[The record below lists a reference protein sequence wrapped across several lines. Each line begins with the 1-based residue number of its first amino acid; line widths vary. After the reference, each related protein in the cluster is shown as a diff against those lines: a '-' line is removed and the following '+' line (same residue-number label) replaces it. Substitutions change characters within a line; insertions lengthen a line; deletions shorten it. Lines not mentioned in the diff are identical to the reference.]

1 MAKNNKSISIN
12 KQVLHFTPDESRV
25 VTRFFTPG
33 NSKRIE
39 NIFERIFLL
48 PEKEAKQIL
57 NDTIKSFSK
66 RHRNIKRIFKD
77 NFDQIVKTTEFE
89 NDFSLEQKL
98 LIGSYFT
105 MEYSIES
112 AALFNPSIVVHP
124 EALSSESNRLK
135 VLLSF
140 RAVGE
145 GHISSIVFRR
155 GVIKSNG
162 ELLVQKNSA
171 LVERIDRTP
180 DPIYHKSDFC
190 LKLKELGTYELVSKI
205 LDNLLDEFTFDELK
219 EAIQIFRKKKDI
231 KHKKIGRS
239 SEEAIETLLWLANAN
254 YEIKFSPELDLSA
267 RVIFPV
273 SNNEIKGVEDARFV
287 LFKNGNG
294 VGKHVY
300 YATYTAYNG
309 FTALPQ
315 LIETVDFCH
324 FKVSVLL
331 GEGSK
336 GKGMALFPRKI
347 KGKYATIS
355 RNDNENLYIMFS
367 NNIKHWENPILLKP
381 PAFYWEFFQIGNCG
395 SPIETEKGWLL
406 LIHGVGPVRTYT
418 ISAILLDLED
428 PTKVIGLLKDPF
440 LTPSEKERNG
450 YVPNVVYS
458 CGAIIHNNMLILP
471 YAMAD
476 SRSGIASLKVK
487 DLLDNMIYY

>member
-1 MAKNNKSISIN
+1 MSKKAEPISIK
-12 KQVLHFTPDESRV
+12 KQLLHFTPDDTRV

-33 NSKRIE
+33 NLKRIE
-39 NIFERIFLL
+39 NIFDRILL
-48 PEKEAKQIL
+48 LSPDELTRIL
-57 NDTIKSFSK
+57 TVTLNSFSK

-77 NFDQIVKTTEFE
+77 NFDQISRTI
-89 NDFSLEQKL
+89 NLNIDFSLEQKL

-112 AALFNPSIVVHP
+112 AALFNPSIVIHP
-124 EALSSESNRLK
+124 EQIESGSDRLK

-155 GVIKSNG
+155 GIIKSNG
-162 ELLVQKNSA
+162 ELIVQKNSE
-171 LVERIDRTP
+171 LVERVDRIP
-180 DPIYHKSDFC
+180 DPSYHKCDFV
-190 LKLKELGTYELVSKI
+190 LKLKELDFYESVSKI
-205 LDNLLDEFTFDELK
+205 LDNLLDDFTFDELK
-219 EAIQIFRKKKDI
+219 DSINLFREKKKK
-231 KHKKIGRS
+231 KHKKIGRTC
-239 SEEAIETLLWLANAN
+239 EEAIDTLLWLANAN
-254 YEIKFSPELDLSA
+254 YEIKFSPEIDLSA

-287 LFKNGNG
+287 CFENGK
-294 VGKHVY
+294 GKHIY

-347 KGKYATIS
+347 NGKFVTIS

-367 NNIKHWENPILLKP
+367 NNIKHWEKPLLLKP

-395 SPIETEKGWLL
+395 SPIETERGWLL
-406 LIHGVGPVRTYT
+406 LIHGVGPVRTYS
-418 ISAILLDLED
+418 ISAILLDLEN
-428 PTKVIGLLKDPF
+428 PTKVTGQLKEPF
-440 LTPSEKERNG
+440 LIPDEKERNG

-458 CGAIIHNNMLILP
+458 CGAIVHEGQLILP

-476 SRSGIASLKVK
+476 SRSGIARL
-487 DLLDNMIYY
+487 DLNKLLHQMIHY

>member
-1 MAKNNKSISIN
+1 MAKNSKPISIN
-12 KQVLHFTPDESRV
+12 KQVLHFTPDDSRV

-33 NSKRIE
+33 NAKRVE

-48 PEKEAKQIL
+48 PEKEAKRIL
-57 NDTIKSFSK
+57 DETIKSFSK

-77 NFDQIVKTTEFE
+77 NFDEIIKTTNFS

-124 EALSSESNRLK
+124 EAIDSESGRLK

-155 GVIKSNG
+155 GVIRTNG
-162 ELLVQKNSA
+162 DLLVQKNSA
-171 LVERIDRTP
+171 LVERVNRTP
-180 DPIYHKSDFC
+180 DPIYHKDDFC
-190 LKLKELGTYELVSKI
+190 LKLKELGTYDLVSKI

-219 EAIQIFRKKKDI
+219 EAIHIFRKKKDI
-231 KHKKIGRS
+231 KHKKVGRS

-254 YEIKFSPELDLSA
+254 YEIKFSSELDISA

-273 SNNEIKGVEDARFV
+273 SNNEVKGVEDARFV

-294 VGKHVY
+294 KGKHVY

-309 FTALPQ
+309 FNALPQ

-347 KGKYATIS
+347 NGKYATIS

-367 NNIKHWENPILLKP
+367 DNIKYWQSPILLKP

-458 CGAIIHNNMLILP
+458 CGAIVHNNMLILP

-476 SRSGIASLKVK
+476 SRSGIASLKVQ
-487 DLLDNMIYY
+487 DILDNMIYY

>member
-1 MAKNNKSISIN
+1 MATDKSITIN
-12 KQVLHFTPDESRV
+12 KQLLHFTPDESRV

-33 NSKRIE
+33 NKKRIE
-39 NIFERIFLL
+39 NIFDRILL
-48 PEKEAKQIL
+48 LSPKEADRIL
-57 NDTIKSFSK
+57 QDTIKSFSP

-77 NFDQIVKTTEFE
+77 NFDQIIKHTDFG

-112 AALFNPSIVVHP
+112 AALFNPSIVIHP
-124 EALSSESNRLK
+124 EQINSESNRLK
-135 VLLSF
+135 VLISF

-155 GVIKSNG
+155 GIVKSNG
-162 ELLVQKNSA
+162 ELVVQQNSA
-171 LVERIDRTP
+171 LVERVNRIP
-180 DPIYHKSDFC
+180 DPSYNKDDFI
-190 LKLKELGTYELVSKI
+190 LKMKELGAYKAVSKI
-205 LDNLLDEFTFDELK
+205 LDNLLDDFTFEELQESIDNFIHK
-219 EAIQIFRKKKDI
+219 REKKNKKLTHECEQAIK
-231 KHKKIGRS
+231 
-239 SEEAIETLLWLANAN
+239 TLIWLSNAN
-254 YEIKFSPELDLSA
+254 YEIKFSPDLDISA

-273 SNNEIKGVEDARFV
+273 SDNEIKGVEDARFV
-287 LFKNGNG
+287 LFDNGNG
-294 VGKHVY
+294 KHIY

-309 FTALPQ
+309 QTALPQ
-315 LIETVDFCH
+315 LIETIDFCH

-347 KGKYATIS
+347 NGKYATIS

-367 NNIKHWENPILLKP
+367 DNIKHWENPMLLKP
-381 PAFYWEFFQIGNCG
+381 PAFFWEFFQIGNCG

-418 ISAILLDLED
+418 ISAILLDLDD

-440 LTPSEKERNG
+440 LIPDEKERNG

-458 CGAIIHNNMLILP
+458 CGAIAHKGKLVLP

-476 SRSGIASLKVK
+476 SRSGIASL
-487 DLLDNMIYY
+487 DLDEILAGMIYYD

>member
-1 MAKNNKSISIN
+1 MNSFRKTIKIQ
-12 KQVLHFTPDESRV
+12 KQLLHFTPDDSRV

-33 NSKRIE
+33 NPKRIE
-39 NIFERIFLL
+39 NIFERILL
-48 PEKEAKQIL
+48 LTQKQAGDIL
-57 NDTIKSFSK
+57 QKTLKSFSG

-77 NFDQIVKTTEFE
+77 NFDLIIKEIKFE

-124 EALSSESNRLK
+124 SQADSDSNRLK
-135 VLLSF
+135 VILSF

-155 GVIKSNG
+155 GIIKSNG
-162 ELLVQKNSA
+162 VLAIQKNSA
-171 LVERIDRTP
+171 LVERVDRIP
-180 DPIYHKSDFC
+180 DPSYHKDDFI
-190 LKLKELGTYELVSKI
+190 LKLKELKSYESVAKI
-205 LDNLLDEFTFDELK
+205 LDNLLDDFTFDELK
-219 EAIQIFRKKKDI
+219 EGIRHFRKKKKGKQKKVSRSCEDGI
-231 KHKKIGRS
+231 KI
-239 SEEAIETLLWLANAN
+239 LMWLANAN
-254 YEIKFSPELDLSA
+254 YEIKFSAELDLSS
-267 RVIFPV
+267 RVIFPI
-273 SNNEIKGVEDARFV
+273 SENEIKGLEDARFV

-294 VGKHVY
+294 NGRDVY

-336 GKGMALFPRKI
+336 GKGMAIFPRKI
-347 KGKYATIS
+347 NGKFVTIS

-367 NNIKHWENPILLKP
+367 DNIKYWEKPILLKP
-381 PAFYWEFFQIGNCG
+381 PGFYWEFFQIGNCG

-406 LIHGVGPVRTYT
+406 LIHGVGPVRTYS
-418 ISAILLDLED
+418 ISAILLDIKD
-428 PTKVIGLLKDPF
+428 PTKVIGLLKEPF
-440 LTPSEKERNG
+440 LTPDESDRNG
-450 YVPNVVYS
+450 YVPNVIYS
-458 CGAIIHNNMLILP
+458 CGALIHQGKLILP

-476 SRSGIASLKVK
+476 SRSGIASLELK
-487 DLLDNMIYY
+487 DIFDNMDYY

>member
-1 MAKNNKSISIN
+1 MVKSNKSISIQ
-12 KQVLHFTPDESRV
+12 KQLLHFTPDDSRV

-39 NIFERIFLL
+39 NIFDRILL
-48 PEKEAKQIL
+48 LSDQKTTQIL
-57 NDTIKSFSK
+57 DDTIKRFSK

-77 NFDQIVKTTEFE
+77 NFDQINQEIKFN
-89 NDFSLEQKL
+89 NDFTLNQKL

-112 AALFNPSIVVHP
+112 AALFNPSVVLHP
-124 EALSSESNRLK
+124 EQIDTESDRIK

-155 GVIKSNG
+155 GIIKSNG
-162 ELLVQKNSA
+162 ELVMQKNSA
-171 LVERIDRTP
+171 LVERVDRTP
-180 DPIYHKSDFC
+180 DPSYHKNDFS
-190 LKLKELGTYELVSKI
+190 LKMKELGAYHSVAKI
-205 LDNLLDEFTFDELK
+205 LDNLLEEFTFAELK
-219 EAIQIFRKKKDI
+219 ESIALFRKKKEL
-231 KHKKIGRS
+231 KHKKIGRTC
-239 SEEAIETLLWLANAN
+239 EEAIDTLLWLANAN
-254 YEIKFSPELDLSA
+254 YEIKFSSELDISA

-294 VGKHVY
+294 LGKNVY

-309 FTALPQ
+309 FKALPQ

-336 GKGMALFPRKI
+336 GKGMAIFPRKI
-347 KGKYATIS
+347 KGKYVTIS

-367 NNIKHWENPILLKP
+367 DNIKHWETPILLKP
-381 PAFYWEFFQIGNCG
+381 PSFYWEFFQIGNCG

-428 PTKVIGLLKDPF
+428 PTKVIGLLNEPF
-440 LTPSEKERNG
+440 LIPSEEERNG

-458 CGAIIHNNMLILP
+458 CGAIIHKDMLIIP

-476 SRSGIASLKVK
+476 SRSGIASLHLQ
-487 DLLDNMIYY
+487 DLFNKMIYY

>member
-1 MAKNNKSISIN
+1 MAKNIELIPVK
-12 KQVLHFTPDESRV
+12 KQVLHFTPDDSRV

-33 NSKRIE
+33 NLKRIE
-39 NIFERIFLL
+39 NIFDRILL
-48 PEKEAKQIL
+48 LSDKEANQIL
-57 NDTIKSFSK
+57 NETIKNFTN

-77 NFDQIVKTTEFE
+77 NFDQIIKETQFT
-89 NDFSLEQKL
+89 NDFSLDQKL

-112 AALFNPSIVVHP
+112 AALFNPSIVLHP
-124 EALSSESNRLK
+124 EQIGTKSDRLK

-155 GVIKSNG
+155 GIIKSNG
-162 ELLVQKNSA
+162 NLAVQKNSA
-171 LVERIDRTP
+171 LVERVDRIP
-180 DPIYHKSDFC
+180 DPSYLKCDFT
-190 LKLKELGTYELVSKI
+190 LKLKELGSFESVTKI
-205 LDNLLDEFTFDELK
+205 LDNLLDEFTFEELQ
-219 EAIQIFRKKKDI
+219 ESISLFRKKK
-231 KHKKIGRS
+231 KLRHKKISRTC
-239 SEEAIETLLWLANAN
+239 EEAIETLLWLANAN
-254 YEIKFSPELDLSA
+254 YEIKFSSELDISA

-273 SNNEIKGVEDARFV
+273 STNEIKGVEDARFV

-294 VGKHVY
+294 AGKNVY

-336 GKGMALFPRKI
+336 GKGMAIFPRKI
-347 KGKYATIS
+347 NGKYVTIS

-381 PAFYWEFFQIGNCG
+381 PSFYWEFFQIGNCG

-418 ISAILLDLED
+418 ISAILLDIDD

-440 LTPSEKERNG
+440 LIPDEKERNG

-458 CGAIIHNNMLILP
+458 CGAILHDDLLILP

-476 SRSGIASLKVK
+476 SRSGIASVNIN
-487 DLLDNMIYY
+487 DLFSKMIYY